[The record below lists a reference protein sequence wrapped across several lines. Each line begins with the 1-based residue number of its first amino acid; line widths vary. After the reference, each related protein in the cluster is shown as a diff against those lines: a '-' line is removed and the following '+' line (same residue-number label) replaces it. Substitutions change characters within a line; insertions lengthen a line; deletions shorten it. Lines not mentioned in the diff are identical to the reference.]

1 MSFDERDIT
10 GKWDYGRLPANVRIG
25 TDCWLERRESFS
37 RFRSEK
43 NPGLVLGCRVQVFT
57 WTVFNVEPHGSIEVG
72 DDSILVGGVFMCAE
86 RILIGRRVV
95 ISYHVT
101 IADSDFHPI
110 DPNARI
116 QDAIANSPH
125 GERSERPIVESA
137 PVSIG
142 DDAWIGVGA
151 IILKGVEIG
160 AGARVEAG
168 TVVTYN
174 VPAGHTISGNPGRIV
189 STA

>member
-10 GKWDYGRLPANVRIG
+10 GTWDYGTLPANVRVG
-25 TDCWLERRESFS
+25 AGCWLERRDSFA

-43 NPGLVLGCRVQVFT
+43 NPGLALGCRAQVFT
-57 WTVFNVEPHGSIEVG
+57 WTAFNVEPTGSIEVG

-86 RILIGRRVV
+86 RISVGRRVV

-101 IADSDFHPI
+101 LADSDFHPI

-125 GERSERPIVESA
+125 GDRSHRPFVESD
-137 PVSIG
+137 PISIG
-142 DDAWIGVGA
+142 DDVWIGVGA
-151 IILKGVEIG
+151 IILKGVSIG
-160 AGARVEAG
+160 AGARIEPG
-168 TVVTYN
+168 TVVTRD
-174 VPAGHTISGNPGRIV
+174 VLAGHTIAGNPGRIV
-189 STA
+189 SIA